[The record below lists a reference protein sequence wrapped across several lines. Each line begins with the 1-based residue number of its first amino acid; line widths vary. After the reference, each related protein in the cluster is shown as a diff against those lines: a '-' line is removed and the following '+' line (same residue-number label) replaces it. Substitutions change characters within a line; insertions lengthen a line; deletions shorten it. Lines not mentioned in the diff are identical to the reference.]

1 MIKSGALCLLGFL
14 LWSAGL
20 LHAQELLLDELPALR
35 DKAIVL
41 QITTKIQE
49 NNQELGTSFNSRV
62 TIPGR
67 PVAIKMMGGNCI
79 IEIRFVL
86 NPQQTKFTLVAQ
98 SQIWIGTIDKGISY
112 KTTSHSIPIGFGE
125 PVLFFPLGSN
135 PDPGNPHIELL
146 LAIYRYGEAPEK
158 AEPAEPGTEATEP
171 PAIKEAPAGKD
182 R

>member
-1 MIKSGALCLLGFL
+1 MIKTGALCILGLL

-20 LHAQELLLDELPALR
+20 LHAQELLLEELPALR

-41 QITTKIQE
+41 QITTKIEE
-49 NNQELGTSFNSRV
+49 NNQQLGTSYNSKV

-67 PVAIKMMGGNCI
+67 PVGIKLMGGNCV

-86 NPQQTKFTLVAQ
+86 NPQKGKFTLVTQ
-98 SQIWIGTIDKGISY
+98 SQIWIGTSDKGMSY
-112 KTTSHSIPIGFGE
+112 KTTSHSIPIDFGE
-125 PVLFFPLGSN
+125 PVIFFPLGSN

-146 LAIYRYGEAPEK
+146 LTIYRYGE
-158 AEPAEPGTEATEP
+158 EPADPPEA
-171 PAIKEAPAGKD
+171 GN